1 MNAQEIAKLLD
12 GTSLFSGLKNIEK
25 YVESFPPTTVKLRSG
40 ERYQIKN
47 ALSLFVEG
55 KADLVKESENRSVY
69 LKTVSDTAMLGLAT
83 LFAGKG
89 EYISTLV
96 AKKETTLLL
105 FSESFVEAVIADD
118 AEFSIRLIKLLCQKV
133 RYLNRRIDF
142 YTCSGAEEK
151 LHEFLLRSADAEGR
165 VVMSMSK
172 ISDTLGIARA
182 SLYRAL
188 VSLEEKGYIIKDG
201 KKILLLK

>member
-1 MNAQEIAKLLD
+1 MNAQEVVKLLD
-12 GTSLFSGLKNIEK
+12 ITSLFSGIKNLEK
-25 YVESFPPTTVKLRSG
+25 YVEAFPPTPVTLRAG

-47 ALSLFVEG
+47 SLSLFVDG
-55 KADLVKESENRSVY
+55 KADLVKETENRSVY

-83 LFAGKG
+83 LFAGEQ

-96 AKKETTLLL
+96 AKKETSLLL
-105 FSESFVEAVIADD
+105 FSESFVEEVITNDS
-118 AEFSIRLIKLLCQKV
+118 EFSIRLIKLLCQKV

-142 YTCSGAEEK
+142 YTCSGAEQK
-151 LHEFLLRSADAEGR
+151 LQEFLVKSADNEGR

-188 VSLEEKGYIIKDG
+188 VSLEEKGFIIKEG

>member
-1 MNAQEIAKLLD
+1 MNAQEVVKLLD
-12 GTSLFSGLKNIEK
+12 TTPLFSGIENLEK
-25 YVESFPPTTVKLRSG
+25 YVEAFPPTPVTLRAG

-47 ALSLFVEG
+47 SLSLFVDG

-69 LKTVSDTAMLGLAT
+69 LKTVSNTTMLGLAT
-83 LFAGKG
+83 LFAGDQ

-96 AKKETTLLL
+96 AKKETSLLL
-105 FSESFVEAVIADD
+105 FSESFVEEVISNDS
-118 AEFSIRLIKLLCQKV
+118 EFSIRLIKLLCQKV

-142 YTCSGAEEK
+142 YTCSGAERK
-151 LHEFLLRSADAEGR
+151 LHEFLMKSADGEGR

-188 VSLEEKGYIIKDG
+188 VSLEEKGFIIKEG